1 MRLMS
6 TTSFNK
12 WYYRRFL
19 ILGFDLYYKNNQL
32 SNYSNQ
38 TDWTPLDCTL
48 LMDENFENYL
58 FLAKWMRSF
67 IDDDD
72 WRNLIKDIK
81 LHILSANKKILL
93 TYTFVGSFPVSLGSV
108 TFDSGSVDPTQIQF
122 NVSFRYQFFTWEKET
137 F

>member
-1 MRLMS
+1 
-6 TTSFNK
+6 
-12 WYYRRFL
+12 
-19 ILGFDLYYKNNQL
+19 
-32 SNYSNQ
+32 
-38 TDWTPLDCTL
+38 
-48 LMDENFENYL
+48 MDENFENYL

-108 TFDSGSVDPTQIQF
+108 TFDSSSMDPIQIQF
-122 NVSFRYQFFTWEKET
+122 NVSFRYQYFTFERNDT
-137 F
+137 

>member
-19 ILGFDLYYKNNQL
+19 ILGFDFYYKNNQL